1 MEPQRVAVITMVRD
15 EADMLP
21 RWLAYYGDQVGL
33 ENLVVLDDGTV
44 DGSTDDLP
52 CTVFR
57 IPPEPWK
64 RDWAQTRARLAN
76 GFAETL
82 LAVYDTVVFTDVD
95 EFLVPDPATY
105 DGLRDYLDRNAHRDV
120 VAPLAVN
127 VLNAA
132 GVEAPLD
139 PRRPVLAQRR
149 FVKVAP
155 GMCKPLVKRIPV
167 PWLEGFHGVAGDRF
181 DIDPDLLMVHLK
193 YYDETVLR
201 EVAAKR
207 HQANETE
214 GRGGA
219 GSAWSVEADELVG
232 LLRSWVAEAGSDVPV
247 LEPAQVDVSDFVTA
261 VPRGFRARG
270 RQLVAMQRRPLRRLP
285 DRYVAAL

>member
-1 MEPQRVAVITMVRD
+1 MVRD

-21 RWLAYYGDQVGL
+21 RWLAYYGDQVGPD
-33 ENLVVLDDGTV
+33 NLVVLDDGTV

-57 IPPEPWK
+57 IPPAPWK
-64 RDWAQTRARLAN
+64 RDWAKTRVALAN
-76 GFAETL
+76 GFAQTL
-82 LAVYDTVVFTDVD
+82 LAVYDAVVFTDVD
-95 EFLVPDPATY
+95 EFLVPDPARY
-105 DGLRDYLDRNAHRDV
+105 DGLRDYLGRSPHRDV

-132 GVEAPLD
+132 GVEEPLD
-139 PRRPVLAQRR
+139 PHRPVLEQRR

-155 GMCKPLVKRIPV
+155 GMCKPLIKRVPV
-167 PWLEGFHGVAGDRF
+167 AWLEGFHGVTGDRF

-193 YYDETVLR
+193 YYDEAVLR
-201 EVAAKR
+201 DVAEKR
-207 HQANETE
+207 RRVHESE
-214 GRGGA
+214 GRGGVA
-219 GSAWSVEADELVG
+219 SAWSVEAEELVE
-232 LLRSWVAEAGSDVPV
+232 LLRSWVADAGSAVPV
-247 LEPAQVDVSDFVTA
+247 LEPRQVDVSDFVAA

-285 DRYVAAL
+285 ERYAAAL